1 MIKLN
6 GEIVKFDKFSNKETK
21 LKLPYTYESNNRV
34 LFVYEDDSSLI
45 ELMIFKRHLDSLLV
59 KDVKLTISY
68 MPYSR
73 LDREECGLAFTL
85 KYISEFINAMNFEQ
99 INVYEPHSD
108 VCLATLNNATASYLT
123 PELLYQANS
132 IAFNKEKDFLFF
144 PDAGAMK
151 RYSKMFPD
159 YKYLVGFKSRDF
171 VSGNIE
177 KLQILGN
184 VTKGANVVIIDDLCS
199 GGRTFS
205 MSAEKLK
212 EIGCGDIYLI
222 VGHCENTIFEYGF
235 LENKNIKHV
244 FTTNSILKTQTHPK
258 LSVLD
263 VL

>member
-6 GEIVKFDKFSNKETK
+6 GKVVEFEKFSNKETK
-21 LKLPYTYESNNRV
+21 LKLPDVYEDDNRV

-59 KDVKLTISY
+59 KDVQLIIAY

-73 LDREECGLAFTL
+73 LDREECGFAFTL
-85 KYISEFINAMNFEQ
+85 KYISEFINAMNFECVT
-99 INVYEPHSD
+99 VYEPHSD
-108 VCLATLNNATASYLT
+108 VCLATLNNASASYLT
-123 PELLYQANS
+123 PRLLYSAS
-132 IAFNKEKDFLFF
+132 GFNKETDVLFF

-171 VSGNIE
+171 TSGNIE

-184 VTKGANVVIIDDLCS
+184 VTEGANVIIIDDLCS

-222 VGHCENTIFEYGF
+222 VGHCENTIFDYGF
-235 LENKNIKHV
+235 LENENIKHV
-244 FTTNSILKTQTHPK
+244 LTTNTILKTQTHPK

>member
-1 MIKLN
+1 
-6 GEIVKFDKFSNKETK
+6 
-21 LKLPYTYESNNRV
+21 
-34 LFVYEDDSSLI
+34 
-45 ELMIFKRHLDSLLV
+45 
-59 KDVKLTISY
+59 
-68 MPYSR
+68 
-73 LDREECGLAFTL
+73 
-85 KYISEFINAMNFEQ
+85 
-99 INVYEPHSD
+99 
-108 VCLATLNNATASYLT
+108 
-123 PELLYQANS
+123 
-132 IAFNKEKDFLFF
+132 
-144 PDAGAMK
+144 
-151 RYSKMFPD
+151 MFPD